1 MMFLGGICL
10 ENQTIQG
17 SFVKGAAI
25 LGIAGIIVKVL
36 GAIFKIPL
44 VSIIA
49 STGMGYY
56 SSAYPI
62 YVMLLA
68 IATSG
73 FPIAI
78 SKMVAERRAKGNVKG
93 ANEIF
98 SVILPLMVG
107 IGIITSLGL
116 FLSSNFLARNMLENP
131 KAVYSLKALSLALL
145 FVPIMSAY
153 RGFFQGR
160 NTMLPSAISQLL
172 EQLGRVILGLT
183 LALIMVNKGVEFGAA
198 GASFGATGGAFFG
211 LLAMMWFYLRE
222 KKTLNEE
229 CQICD
234 HYEKENAFPVIKELL
249 IIAIPVI
256 IGALVK
262 PIMDFID
269 ASMVIGLLMRS
280 GVGELEANSMLGQLS
295 GMATTMVNLPS
306 IMISAIAMS
315 IVPIISYEYSRNN
328 IVSAKRNVLLSIRM
342 ALLIGLPTGIG
353 LMSLSEPIMSLL
365 FPREPSQLA
374 GQILFI
380 AALGVVF
387 LSLIQVLTAILQ
399 GVGKAH
405 VPVLNLMIG
414 VVFKVIITYLL
425 TTNEQFGVKGAAI
438 GTVVA
443 YVISA
448 FLDFIAVK
456 KLLMV
461 EFDYKKIFVCP
472 VAVTVV
478 MGCVAR
484 ISYKVASI
492 ALTTIM
498 SDSAANKF
506 ATLIGIIFAGTFYIV
521 ALIKCKIVE
530 EDDFKNISKG
540 KRMISLLKKLKRL
553 IV

>member
-1 MMFLGGICL
+1 M

-17 SFVKGAAI
+17 SFIKGAAI
-25 LGIAGIIVKVL
+25 LGIAGIIVKAL

-78 SKMVAERRAKGNVKG
+78 SKMVAERRAKGNLKG

-98 SVILPLMVG
+98 YVILPLMVV
-107 IGIITSLGL
+107 IGIITSSGL
-116 FLSSNFLARNMLENP
+116 FLSSDFLARNMLENP
-131 KAVYSLKALSLALL
+131 KAVYSLKALSLALF

-160 NTMLPSAISQLL
+160 NTMFPSAISQLM
-172 EQLGRVILGLT
+172 EQMGRVILGLT
-183 LALIMVNKGVEFGAA
+183 LALIMVKKGVEYGAA
-198 GASFGATGGAFFG
+198 GASFGATGGAFLG
-211 LLAMMWFYLRE
+211 LLAMIWFYLRE
-222 KKTLNEE
+222 KKTLNAESQVE
-229 CQICD
+229 DC
-234 HYEKENAFPVIKELL
+234 YEKEHSVRIVKELL

-269 ASMVIGLLMRS
+269 ASMVIGLLMKT

-328 IVSAKRNVLLSIRM
+328 IESAERNVVLSIRM

-353 LMSLSEPIMSLL
+353 LMSLSEPIMNLL
-365 FPREPSQLA
+365 FPKEPSQLA

-405 VPVLNLMIG
+405 IPVFNLMIG

-461 EFDYKKIFVCP
+461 EFDYKKIFVRP
-472 VAVTVV
+472 IVVTVL
-478 MGCVAR
+478 MGLIAR
-484 ISYKVASI
+484 ISYQVASVV
-492 ALTTIM
+492 L
-498 SDSAANKF
+498 SAVFCVSVSNKF
-506 ATLIGIIFAGTFYIV
+506 ATLIGIMIAGIFYIV
-521 ALIKCKIVE
+521 SLIKCKIIE
-530 EDDFKNISKG
+530 EDDLRNLSKG
-540 KRMISLLKKLKRL
+540 QKIISLFKKLK

>member
-1 MMFLGGICL
+1 M

-17 SFVKGAAI
+17 SFIKGAAI

-78 SKMVAERRAKGNVKG
+78 SKMVAERRAKGNLKG

-98 SVILPLMVG
+98 YVILPLMVV
-107 IGIITSLGL
+107 IGIITSSGL
-116 FLSSNFLARNMLENP
+116 FLSSDFLARNMLENP
-131 KAVYSLKALSLALL
+131 KAVYSLKALSLALF

-160 NTMLPSAISQLL
+160 NTMFPSAISQLM
-172 EQLGRVILGLT
+172 EQMGRVILGLT
-183 LALIMVNKGVEFGAA
+183 LALIMVKKGVEYGAA
-198 GASFGATGGAFFG
+198 GASFGATGGAFLG
-211 LLAMMWFYLRE
+211 LLAMIWFYLRE
-222 KKTLNEE
+222 KKTLNSESQVE
-229 CQICD
+229 DC
-234 HYEKENAFPVIKELL
+234 YEKEHSVRIVKELL

-269 ASMVIGLLMRS
+269 ASMVIGLLMKT

-315 IVPIISYEYSRNN
+315 IVPIISYEYSGNN
-328 IVSAKRNVLLSIRM
+328 IESAERNVVLSIRM

-353 LMSLSEPIMSLL
+353 LMSLSEPIMNLL
-365 FPREPSQLA
+365 FPKEPSQLA

-405 VPVLNLMIG
+405 LPVLNLMIG

-425 TTNEQFGVKGAAI
+425 TTNERFGVKGAAI

-456 KLLMV
+456 KFLML
-461 EFDYKKIFVCP
+461 EFDYKKILVRP
-472 VAVTVV
+472 IVVTLL
-478 MGCVAR
+478 MGFIAR

-492 ALTTIM
+492 AFSVAI
-498 SDSAANKF
+498 SVSAANKF
-506 ATLIGIIFAGTFYIV
+506 ATMIGIVFAGIFYIV
-521 ALIKCKIVE
+521 ALIKCKII
-530 EDDFKNISKG
+530 DLRNLSKG
-540 KRMISLLKKLKRL
+540 QKIISLFKKLK

>member
-540 KRMISLLKKLKRL
+540 QRMISLLKKLKL
-553 IV
+553 M

>member
-425 TTNEQFGVKGAAI
+425 TTNKQFGVKGAAI

-461 EFDYKKIFVCP
+461 EFNYKKIFVCP

-540 KRMISLLKKLKRL
+540 QRMISLLKKLKL
-553 IV
+553 M

>member
-98 SVILPLMVG
+98 SIILPLMVG

-116 FLSSNFLARNMLENP
+116 FLSSDFLARNMLENP

-425 TTNEQFGVKGAAI
+425 TTNKQFGVKGAAI

-540 KRMISLLKKLKRL
+540 KRMISLLKKLKL
-553 IV
+553 M

>member
-1 MMFLGGICL
+1 MYKR
-10 ENQTIQG
+10 Q
-17 SFVKGAAI
+17 I

-78 SKMVAERRAKGNVKG
+78 SKMVAERRAKGNLKG

-98 SVILPLMVG
+98 YVILPLMVV
-107 IGIITSLGL
+107 IGIITSSGL
-116 FLSSNFLARNMLENP
+116 FLSSDFLARNMLENP
-131 KAVYSLKALSLALL
+131 KAVYSLKALSLALF

-160 NTMLPSAISQLL
+160 NTMFPSAISQLM
-172 EQLGRVILGLT
+172 EQMGRVILGLT
-183 LALIMVNKGVEFGAA
+183 LALIMVKKGVEYGAA
-198 GASFGATGGAFFG
+198 GASFGATGGAFLG
-211 LLAMMWFYLRE
+211 LLAMIWFYLRE
-222 KKTLNEE
+222 KKTLNAESQVE
-229 CQICD
+229 DC
-234 HYEKENAFPVIKELL
+234 YEKEHSVRIVKELL

-269 ASMVIGLLMRS
+269 ASMVIGLLMKT

-328 IVSAKRNVLLSIRM
+328 IESAERNVVLSIRM

-353 LMSLSEPIMSLL
+353 LMSLSEPIMNLL
-365 FPREPSQLA
+365 FPKEPSQLA

-405 VPVLNLMIG
+405 LPVLNLMIG

-425 TTNEQFGVKGAAI
+425 TTNERFGVKGAAI

-461 EFDYKKIFVCP
+461 EFDYKKIFVRP
-472 VAVTVV
+472 IVVTVL
-478 MGCVAR
+478 MGLIAR
-484 ISYKVASI
+484 ISYQVASVV
-492 ALTTIM
+492 L
-498 SDSAANKF
+498 SAVFCVSVSNKF
-506 ATLIGIIFAGTFYIV
+506 ATLIGIMIAGIFYIV
-521 ALIKCKIVE
+521 SLIKCKIIE
-530 EDDFKNISKG
+530 EDDLRNLSKG
-540 KRMISLLKKLKRL
+540 QKIISLFKKLK

>member
-116 FLSSNFLARNMLENP
+116 FLSSDFLARNMLENP

-172 EQLGRVILGLT
+172 EQLGRVMLGLT

-540 KRMISLLKKLKRL
+540 KRMISLLKKLKL
-553 IV
+553 M

>member
-116 FLSSNFLARNMLENP
+116 FLSSSFLARNMLENP

-540 KRMISLLKKLKRL
+540 QRMISLLKKLKL
-553 IV
+553 M

>member
-1 MMFLGGICL
+1 M

-17 SFVKGAAI
+17 SFIKGAAI

-78 SKMVAERRAKGNVKG
+78 SKMVAERRAKGNLKG

-98 SVILPLMVG
+98 YVILPLMVV
-107 IGIITSLGL
+107 IGIITSSGL
-116 FLSSNFLARNMLENP
+116 FLSSDFLARNMLENP
-131 KAVYSLKALSLALL
+131 KAVYSLKALSLALF

-160 NTMLPSAISQLL
+160 NTMFPSAISQLM
-172 EQLGRVILGLT
+172 EQMGRVILGLT
-183 LALIMVNKGVEFGAA
+183 LALIMVKKGVEYGAA
-198 GASFGATGGAFFG
+198 GASFGATGGACLG
-211 LLAMMWFYLRE
+211 LLAMIWFYLRE
-222 KKTLNEE
+222 KKTLNSESQVE
-229 CQICD
+229 DC
-234 HYEKENAFPVIKELL
+234 YEKEHSVRIVKELL

-269 ASMVIGLLMRS
+269 ASMVIGLLMKT

-328 IVSAKRNVLLSIRM
+328 IESAERNVVLSIRM

-353 LMSLSEPIMSLL
+353 LMSLSEPIMNLL
-365 FPREPSQLA
+365 FPKEPSQLA

-405 VPVLNLMIG
+405 LPVLNLMIG

-425 TTNEQFGVKGAAI
+425 TTNERFGVKGAAI

-456 KLLMV
+456 KFLML
-461 EFDYKKIFVCP
+461 EFDYKKILVRP
-472 VAVTVV
+472 IVVTLL
-478 MGCVAR
+478 MGFIAR

-492 ALTTIM
+492 AFSVAI
-498 SDSAANKF
+498 SVSAANKF
-506 ATLIGIIFAGTFYIV
+506 ATMIGIVFAGIFYIV
-521 ALIKCKIVE
+521 ALIKCKIIE
-530 EDDFKNISKG
+530 EDDLRNLSKG
-540 KRMISLLKKLKRL
+540 QKIISLFKKLK

>member
-98 SVILPLMVG
+98 SIILPLMVG

-116 FLSSNFLARNMLENP
+116 FLSSDFLARNMLENP

-160 NTMLPSAISQLL
+160 NTMFPSAISQLL
-172 EQLGRVILGLT
+172 EQLGRVMLGLT

-229 CQICD
+229 CQIYD
-234 HYEKENAFPVIKELL
+234 YYEKENAFPVIKELL

-425 TTNEQFGVKGAAI
+425 TTNKQFGVKGAAI

-472 VAVTVV
+472 VVVTVV

-492 ALTTIM
+492 ALTTII

-540 KRMISLLKKLKRL
+540 KRMISLLKKLKL
-553 IV
+553 M